1 MSMLAAMCGAVS
13 RQMLPRRPVRA
24 ACLATLLPPW
34 ALGLVCALAICV
46 HPPTVQAQ
54 RVGPQLVH
62 LAADDETLTKLAVLY
77 YGDALF
83 AAVLANANALTQ
95 GVDTRLAA
103 GQRLLIPHVS
113 EMRLDSASS
122 FPRVAQGLLGES
134 YRQFVL
140 RELNESVQSP
150 RLSPG
155 TVLNVPPVLQH
166 TLRMGETLE
175 AVASRYG
182 LAAEAGAQLLRRYN
196 ASVREKPRQGT
207 VIDVPLLEIRLTA
220 AARRKLDALGHWAC
234 RRPTRS
240 DAQSGE
246 RLIELESLLRASRFS
261 DALVLAARLIGEL
274 EPQGAPVSSYHL
286 LLGQALVALGNEPA
300 ARLAFDAAL
309 AETPS
314 ARLDPTLT
322 SPKIIEVFAAA
333 QAERA
338 RLR

>member
-1 MSMLAAMCGAVS
+1 MSALVYSSMVCVWKVV
-13 RQMLPRRPVRA
+13 RRPRV
-24 ACLATLLPPW
+24 W
-34 ALGLVCALAICV
+34 SVICALMTGMSTL
-46 HPPTVQAQ
+46 PVQAQ

-62 LAADDETLTKLAVLY
+62 LSTDDETLAKLAVYY

-83 AAVLANANALTQ
+83 AAVLANANALKQ
-95 GVDTRLAA
+95 DSNGRLAA
-103 GQRLLIPHVS
+103 GQRLLIPHAS
-113 EMRLDSASS
+113 EVRLDAASS
-122 FPRVAQGLLGES
+122 FSRIAQGLLGES

-140 RELNESVQSP
+140 RELNDSVQSP

-166 TLRMGETLE
+166 TLRGGETLE

-182 LAAEAGAQLLRRYN
+182 LAAETGAQLLRRYN
-196 ASVREKPRQGT
+196 ASVREKPKQGT
-207 VIDVPLLEIRLTA
+207 VIDVPLLEIGLTA
-220 AARRKLDALGHWAC
+220 AARRKLDALGRWAC
-234 RRPTRS
+234 RRPSGS

-261 DALVLAARLIGEL
+261 DAIVLAARLIGEL
-274 EPQGAPVSSYHL
+274 EPQGAPVAPYNL
-286 LLGQALVALGNEPA
+286 LLGQALVALGNDPA
-300 ARLAFDAAL
+300 ARIAFDAAL

-322 SPKIIEVFAAA
+322 SPKVIEVFAAA

-338 RLR
+338 LAR